1 MYNYTLLNDIALVK
15 HDPTKIF
22 DTYYFKAKIGNQGS
36 IKTLT
41 RNKLILIQLPY
52 RQSDNSTTTTFNN
65 LEASYNTT
73 LNLMR
78 QQHEIIRQQE
88 LLIIQQSKQLE
99 MQLNILQKHPSGQVQ
114 FNYPGTS
121 NAQTVQE
128 GKSQLE

>member
-1 MYNYTLLNDIALVK
+1 MEIK
-15 HDPTKIF
+15 K
-22 DTYYFKAKIGNQGS
+22 S

-88 LLIIQQSKQLE
+88 LLIIQQRKQLE

-128 GKSQLE
+128 GKSKLE

>member
-1 MYNYTLLNDIALVK
+1 MEIK
-15 HDPTKIF
+15 K
-22 DTYYFKAKIGNQGS
+22 S

-88 LLIIQQSKQLE
+88 LLIIQQRKQLE

-128 GKSQLE
+128 RKSQLEWN